1 MRAVAELGRSGL
13 IRRMARAPIV
23 ALLLLLLAA
32 CGREGAAGPFAES
45 RTPPGLGPRF
55 FAPEAWAWGYVQV
68 GDAPPQRY
76 GVASTWRVPRATVV
90 IAPGYGETAETWF
103 ETIRALT
110 RRGYSVWV
118 LDRAGQGGSGR
129 YTLPRDLG
137 FAPGFDP
144 DVAALKALVRVV
156 VRPRPGTPL
165 ILLGHADG
173 AVVMM
178 RAAEQGLRADG
189 LVLSAPRL
197 APAQTEAERPVLD
210 RIRLLDSLPD
220 HGWRPWSREGSDDF
234 ERGLTHD
241 PWRGAVTKAWQ
252 TANPDLRL
260 SGENRAWRR
269 GYAGASGVAVAG
281 AGTIAAPVLMLT
293 PGAPEPRLADLC
305 RAMSSCRA
313 VPLAGAR
320 PALHLEADPW
330 REPWLTAVANFVAA
344 KVDDTRRVTP
354 SARHPDSPAGSEGS
368 EDERASAT

>member
-1 MRAVAELGRSGL
+1 
-13 IRRMARAPIV
+13 MARAPIV

-32 CGREGAAGPFAES
+32 CGREGATGPFAES
-45 RTPPGLGPRF
+45 RTPPNLGPRF
-55 FAPEAWAWGYVQV
+55 FAPEAWAWGYVRV

-76 GVASTWRVPRATVV
+76 GVASTWRVPRAVVV

-129 YTLPRDLG
+129 YALPRDLG
-137 FAPGFDP
+137 FAPGFAP
-144 DVAALKALVRVV
+144 DVAALKSLVRVV

-165 ILLGHADG
+165 VLLGHADG
-173 AVVMM
+173 AVVVL

-197 APAQTEAERPVLD
+197 APAQAEAERRVLD
-210 RIRLLDSLPD
+210 RVRILDPLPD
-220 HGWRPWSREGSDDF
+220 RGWRPWGRDGSDDF

-252 TANPDLRL
+252 SANPDLRL
-260 SGENRAWRR
+260 SSANRAWRR
-269 GYAGASGVAVAG
+269 GYAEASRAAVDAAG
-281 AGTIAAPVLMLT
+281 SIAAPVLMLT
-293 PGAPEPRLADLC
+293 PGAPQPRLAGLC
-305 RAMSSCRA
+305 HALSDCRA

-330 REPWLTAVANFVAA
+330 REPWLAAVSYFIAA
-344 KVDDTRRVTP
+344 KVDAVRRVAG
-354 SARHPDSPAGSEGS
+354 ARPDRDSSDASEGS
-368 EDERASAT
+368 EDERAPAA

>member
-1 MRAVAELGRSGL
+1 
-13 IRRMARAPIV
+13 MARAPIV

-32 CGREGAAGPFAES
+32 CAREGATGPFAES
-45 RTPPGLGPRF
+45 RTPPSLGPRF
-55 FAPEAWAWGYVQV
+55 FTPEAWAWGYVRV
-68 GDAPPQRY
+68 GDAQPQRY

-103 ETIRALT
+103 ETIRTLT

-129 YTLPRDLG
+129 YALPRDLG

-173 AVVMM
+173 AVVVM
-178 RAAEQGLRADG
+178 RAAEQGLHADG

-197 APAQTEAERPVLD
+197 APARAEAERPVLD
-210 RIRLLDSLPD
+210 RIRLLDPLPD
-220 HGWRPWSREGSDDF
+220 RGWRPWSRDLSDDF

-252 TANPDLRL
+252 AANPDLRL
-260 SGENRAWRR
+260 SGPNRAWRR
-269 GYAGASGVAVAG
+269 GYAEASAAAVAETTG
-281 AGTIAAPVLMLT
+281 IAAPVLMLT
-293 PGAPEPRLADLC
+293 PGPPGVGLANLC
-305 RAMSSCRA
+305 RAMSDCRA

-330 REPWLTAVANFVAA
+330 REPWLAAVVSFVAA
-344 KVDDTRRVTP
+344 KVDAARRVVP
-354 SARHPDSPAGSEGS
+354 STLNSNSLNGSEGS
-368 EDERASAT
+368 EDERAPAT